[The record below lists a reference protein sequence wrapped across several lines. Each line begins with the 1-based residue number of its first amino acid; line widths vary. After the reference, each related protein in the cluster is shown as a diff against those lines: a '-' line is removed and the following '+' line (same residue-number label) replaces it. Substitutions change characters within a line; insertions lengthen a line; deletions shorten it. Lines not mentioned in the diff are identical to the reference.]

1 MSINMPTLFDDEEYF
16 VPPPKKEA
24 RKKKEVPE
32 VKDEASKDTEAEAV
46 VPADSAV
53 SSQPSMEAD
62 EVQEGN
68 ALSETDVEVPVANAE
83 EILTTE
89 VEQLIED
96 TAAEEHVE
104 AEIQPEPFVDSTEEQ
119 AEAGPEEALQT
130 AQEEAPEVS
139 VAVAT
144 PVVAE
149 EELIESAPEIATEIN
164 TQPEEQALPESETTV
179 AEEASV
185 IEPEESVTEVA
196 AIEAEE
202 AIELEQEEEV
212 AENIAAEMLPEVIE
226 VSAVD
231 ELSVELP
238 KATPGITFEI
248 PEEGEEPGIEM
259 EMTARPIPTV
269 REDKVDDLDQL
280 MRTELISQ
288 DYTAFS
294 GFEFEPLAEKKKII
308 PEPETEVIPEEPV
321 QAPEKETISQAVQD
335 IDAAALD
342 FDFESA
348 ALASSLP
355 EFELENKYY
364 TIGEVAALFG
374 VNVSH
379 IRFWTTEFNLKV
391 RTTRKGDRLYNPEN
405 IARLRLIHHLVKE
418 NGFTIKGAK
427 DKLKNQKQNVSAQLD
442 LKNKLSGL
450 KDKLERIKK
459 NL

>member
-1 MSINMPTLFDDEEYF
+1 MPTLFDDEEYF
-16 VPPPKKEA
+16 VPPPKKES

-32 VKDEASKDTEAEAV
+32 VKEEGATDPEAEALA
-46 VPADSAV
+46 PADLAV
-53 SSQPSMEAD
+53 SLQPSKEAG
-62 EVQEGN
+62 EAQEGN

-89 VEQLIED
+89 AEQPIEEK
-96 TAAEEHVE
+96 AAEEQE
-104 AEIQPEPFVDSTEEQ
+104 DTEIQAEPLAAFTDEQ
-119 AEAGPEEALQT
+119 AEADSEEALQT
-130 AQEEAPEVS
+130 ATEETPEAS
-139 VAVAT
+139 VTAAT
-144 PVVAE
+144 SVVAE
-149 EELIESAPEIATEIN
+149 EEWSESAPEVAAAIN

-179 AEEASV
+179 AEEIPV
-185 IEPEESVTEVA
+185 IEPEKSVAEVA

-212 AENIAAEMLPEVIE
+212 AENRAAEMLPEVIE

-248 PEEGEEPGIEM
+248 PEEGEEPGIEL

-308 PEPETEVIPEEPV
+308 PEPEAEVIPEEPV
-321 QAPEKETISQAVQD
+321 QAPEKETISQALQD

>member
-1 MSINMPTLFDDEEYF
+1 MSIHMPTLFDDEEYF
-16 VPPPKKEA
+16 VPPPKKET
-24 RKKKEVPE
+24 RKKKEAPE
-32 VKDEASKDTEAEAV
+32 VKEEGSEDPEPEAVAPADLAVPQAPTEASEAPKEHPSGTDAPAARIAETVTAEAEQ
-46 VPADSAV
+46 PA
-53 SSQPSMEAD
+53 
-62 EVQEGN
+62 
-68 ALSETDVEVPVANAE
+68 
-83 EILTTE
+83 
-89 VEQLIED
+89 ED
-96 TAAEEHVE
+96 KAAEEQE
-104 AEIQPEPFVDSTEEQ
+104 SSEIQAEPFVALTEAH
-119 AEAGPEEALQT
+119 AESGPEET
-130 AQEEAPEVS
+130 PEVS
-139 VAVAT
+139 VAADT
-144 PVVAE
+144 PAAAE
-149 EELIESAPEIATEIN
+149 ELTESAPEAAAEIN
-164 TQPEEQALPESETTV
+164 TQPEEAPETV
-179 AEEASV
+179 AEETSV
-185 IEPEESVTEVA
+185 IEPEEPVA
-196 AIEAEE
+196 DVATIEAEE
-202 AIELEQEEEV
+202 AIELEQEEAV
-212 AENIAAEMLPEVIE
+212 TENIVAEMLPEVIE

-248 PEEGEEPGIEM
+248 PEEEAEPGIEM
-259 EMTARPIPTV
+259 EMAARPIPAV

-280 MRTELISQ
+280 MRAELISQ

-308 PEPETEVIPEEPV
+308 PEPEAVPEAPGP
-321 QAPEKETISQAVQD
+321 PEKEAISQAVQD

-427 DKLKNQKQNVSAQLD
+427 DKLKNQKQNVSAQVD

>member
-1 MSINMPTLFDDEEYF
+1 MSIHMPTLFDDEEYF
-16 VPPPKKEA
+16 VPPPKKET

-32 VKDEASKDTEAEAV
+32 VKDEGSEDPEAEAV
-46 VPADSAV
+46 VPADLAV
-53 SSQPSMEAD
+53 PSQPSMEAG
-62 EVQEGN
+62 EEQEGN
-68 ALSETDVEVPVANAE
+68 ASSETDVDVPVASAE
-83 EILTTE
+83 DIVATE
-89 VEQLIED
+89 VEQPIED
-96 TAAEEHVE
+96 TTAEEQE
-104 AEIQPEPFVDSTEEQ
+104 ETEIQAEPIVALTEEEPQ
-119 AEAGPEEALQT
+119 AAPEEEIQTAPEEALDEAVT
-130 AQEEAPEVS
+130 AVTPEIEELWAESIPEVR
-139 VAVAT
+139 
-144 PVVAE
+144 AE
-149 EELIESAPEIATEIN
+149 ISPEEPA
-164 TQPEEQALPESETTV
+164 EQALPESETIAV
-179 AEEASV
+179 EEASV
-185 IEPEESVTEVA
+185 IEPEATEVVV
-196 AIEAEE
+196 IEAEE
-202 AIELEQEEEV
+202 VIELEQEAIV

-231 ELSVELP
+231 QLSVELP

-248 PEEGEEPGIEM
+248 PEEGAEPGIEI

-308 PEPETEVIPEEPV
+308 PEPEAEAIPEEP
-321 QAPEKETISQAVQD
+321 APAPKKEGISQALQD

-427 DKLKNQKQNVSAQLD
+427 DKLKNQKQNVSAQID